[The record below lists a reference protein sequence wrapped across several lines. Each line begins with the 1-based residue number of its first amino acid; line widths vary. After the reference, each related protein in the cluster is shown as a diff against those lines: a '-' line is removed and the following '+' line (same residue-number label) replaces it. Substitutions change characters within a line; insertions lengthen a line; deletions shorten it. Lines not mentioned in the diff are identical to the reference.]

1 VRRAPGSCCGGLCR
15 EANLTDNRRDPN
27 HTKNTPAA
35 RYSVAPASPVGRSMH
50 VGRWLDAT
58 SAPAIQ
64 GVTIMTA
71 KPTQKRGAIRAT
83 LCPHTRRPVQALLTS
98 LLASAAV
105 SATAGTWQ
113 SLKNP
118 PPIPEIIDP
127 SGTDFGPGGATAP
140 LLLTDG
146 GVIVQNAGFFGQDAK
161 IFKLTP
167 DIHGSYIN
175 GTWTQLASKPFISYA
190 AAQAVLADGRVI
202 IEGGEYSNY
211 EYDFL
216 LTNEG
221 AIYDPVTD
229 SWTSVPP
236 PPFFIDEYPP
246 RASFAPHPIGDSQ
259 SVVLADGTFM
269 LADKMSHQAALLD
282 LKTLTWRE
290 TGTAS
295 KADLNDEEGWTLL
308 PDGRV
313 LTVDCYTDFIFGLL
327 PAYPANPTHSEIYDP
342 SSGQW
347 SSAGSTIHSLTDPN
361 LFEIGPALLRPNGTV
376 FALGDSG
383 NSSIY
388 NVRTGRWSVGPT
400 LPISPEGFQYTA
412 QDAPGALLPNGHV
425 LVAASGGTG
434 EFGYSFPPV
443 GFFEFDGRRF
453 IAEPAIPNAAND
465 ESSSINLLLLPT
477 GQVLAVDGTLDVEIY
492 TPDSGAD
499 DDARE
504 REQAWAPVITW
515 APRVVSRGSSYRLEG
530 IRLNGMSQ
538 ASAYGDEDQDATNY
552 PLVRL
557 TNLATRHV
565 FYARTHDHS
574 SMAVASERVSATHFD
589 VSPGTE
595 TGLSRLEVVANGIA
609 SHPQLVDV
617 R

>member
-1 VRRAPGSCCGGLCR
+1 MGNTPTVTRRRTLDARTRPGSW
-15 EANLTDNRRDPN
+15 
-27 HTKNTPAA
+27 A
-35 RYSVAPASPVGRSMH
+35 R
-50 VGRWLDAT
+50 
-58 SAPAIQ
+58 
-64 GVTIMTA
+64 
-71 KPTQKRGAIRAT
+71 
-83 LCPHTRRPVQALLTS
+83 ALLAG
-98 LLASAAV
+98 LLASASLA
-105 SATAGTWQ
+105 ATAGTWQ
-113 SLKNP
+113 TLKNP

-146 GVIVQNAGFFGQDAK
+146 GVLVQNAGPFGEDGK

-167 DIHGSYIN
+167 DINGSYVN
-175 GTWTQLASKPFISYA
+175 GTWTELASKPFISYA

-216 LTNEG
+216 LTNQG

-229 SWTSVPP
+229 HWTSVPP
-236 PPFFIDEYPP
+236 PLFFEDLYPP
-246 RASFAPHPIGDSQ
+246 RATFAPHPIGDSQ

-282 LKTLTWRE
+282 LKTLTWTE
-290 TGTAS
+290 TGTGT

-313 LTVDCYTDFIFGLL
+313 LTVDCYTDFFFGLV
-327 PAYPANPTHSEIYDP
+327 PSYPANPTHSEIYDP
-342 SSGQW
+342 VTGQW
-347 SSAGSTIHSLTDPN
+347 SSGGSTIHSLTDPI
-361 LFEIGPALLRPNGTV
+361 LSEMGPAILRPNETV
-376 FALGDSG
+376 FALGSSG

-388 NVRTGRWSVGPT
+388 DVRTGRWSPGPT

-412 QDAPGALLPNGHV
+412 QDAPGALLPSGHV
-425 LVAASGGTG
+425 LVAASGGSAQSG
-434 EFGYSFPPV
+434 FSNPPV

-453 IAEPAIPNAAND
+453 IPEPTIPNAAND
-465 ESSSINLLLLPT
+465 LSQSINLLLLPT

-492 TPDSGAD
+492 TPDSSED
-499 DDARE
+499 DDQLE

-515 APRVVSRGSSYRLEG
+515 APRVVSPGTSYRLEG

-538 ASAYGDEDQDATNY
+538 ASAFGDEDQDATNY
-552 PLVRL
+552 PLVRI

-574 SMAVASERVSATHFD
+574 SMAVASERESSTHFD
-589 VSPGTE
+589 VPAGIE
-595 TGLSRLEVVANGIA
+595 HGLSRLQVVANGIA
-609 SHPQLVDV
+609 SHPHIVYV
-617 R
+617 K